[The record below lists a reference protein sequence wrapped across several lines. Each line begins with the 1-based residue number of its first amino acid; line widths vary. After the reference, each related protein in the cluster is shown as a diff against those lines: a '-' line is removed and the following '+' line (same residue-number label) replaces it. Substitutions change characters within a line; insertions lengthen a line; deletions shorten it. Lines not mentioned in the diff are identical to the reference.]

1 MILADATRT
10 ATTRYSIVRPVSRT
24 SDYRFVTVSLEYS
37 LVICCSDATYTL
49 CSRSCKVLWAGRIWA
64 NGRRMRNVHPTN
76 DQRIHSVL
84 MYPLASAQ
92 NFEHVQNLN
101 VALAHLC
108 EFLRINNV
116 NNVRPT
122 CHERLATYANVS
134 NTLGVRWWD
143 TFIVTIALTLS
154 AQISPRNST
163 VFERICRLLRI
174 LAYAKHSLGR

>member
-1 MILADATRT
+1 M
-10 ATTRYSIVRPVSRT
+10 
-24 SDYRFVTVSLEYS
+24 TVSLEYS

-116 NNVRPT
+116 NNVRQT
-122 CHERLATYANVS
+122 CQERLTTYANVS
-134 NTLGVRWWD
+134 NTLGVRWWE
-143 TFIVTIALTLS
+143 TFIVTIGLNVIRSDFL
-154 AQISPRNST
+154 RNST
-163 VFERICRLLRI
+163 VFERIWAFADI
-174 LAYAKHSLGR
+174 LAYAKHSLDR